1 MIRQMKRASRRLI
14 GFSRLE
20 FLTVVTVTAIL
31 TVITVPDFSDSADDA
46 RCEELELRLFQLR
59 QAIDRYERDH
69 NGKLPGHVAGHVQK
83 ADAAPVEHSSP
94 EEAVRLQLTACSDI
108 TGNTSPHRSE
118 RFRFGPYL
126 KASLPQSPVAGGR
139 GGRLC
144 DVRVAAQQSELRAR
158 SDTDAAWLY
167 STATGQIIANHPH
180 YDTH

>member
-1 MIRQMKRASRRLI
+1 MSRHVQRTSRRLN

-46 RCEELELRLFQLR
+46 RCGDLELRLFQLR
-59 QAIDRYERDH
+59 QAIDRYARDH
-69 NGKLPGHVAGHVQK
+69 NEKLPGHVAGHVQK
-83 ADAAPVEHSSP
+83 ADAAPVEHRSP
-94 EEAVRLQLTACSDI
+94 EDAIRLQLTAFSDI
-108 TGNTSPHRSE
+108 AGNTSPHRSE

-144 DVRVAAQQSELRAR
+144 DVRVAGQQRELRAR
-158 SDTDAAWLY
+158 SDIDAAWLY
-167 STATGQIIANHPH
+167 SRATGQVIANHPS